1 MSNDKDVVLI
11 SSRELPIGNIL
22 MGYAK
27 RSNLFHT
34 KPDVVPISKLSPEV
48 NCGIRFKTRL
58 VREALTKNQKRK
70 MSARRIKKEQA
81 KVMPSYST
89 GKLRS

>member
-1 MSNDKDVVLI
+1 MSGNKDVVLI
-11 SSRELPIGNIL
+11 SSAG
-22 MGYAK
+22 M
-27 RSNLFHT
+27 
-34 KPDVVPISKLSPEV
+34 PISKGLLMCMPNEV
-48 NCGIRFKTRL
+48 NCSIRFKTRL

-89 GKLRS
+89 GKHRG